1 MIGATLMG
9 LDRQPQV
16 GQDRIVADHRAGRAP
31 EEDLMREL
39 YKAHAGALFA
49 YVMRLVGGDRYL
61 AEDVVQETLLR
72 AWKSASRLDP
82 AARSLRPWLVTV
94 ARRIVIDGHRSR
106 QARPPEASPAAL
118 DQLPAEDELDR
129 SLRLMTISDAL
140 DDLTEAHRQVLIE
153 TYFKGRTVNEAAA
166 ELGVPPGTVRSR
178 VFYALRSLRN
188 ALEERGVTTA

>member
-1 MIGATLMG
+1 MNGAALME
-9 LDRQPQV
+9 LDRRPQV
-16 GQDRIVADHRAGRAP
+16 GQDRVVADHRAGRAP

-140 DDLTEAHRQVLIE
+140 DDLSDAHRQVLIE

-178 VFYALRSLRN
+178 VFYALRSLKI
-188 ALEERGVTTA
+188 ALEERGVTTS